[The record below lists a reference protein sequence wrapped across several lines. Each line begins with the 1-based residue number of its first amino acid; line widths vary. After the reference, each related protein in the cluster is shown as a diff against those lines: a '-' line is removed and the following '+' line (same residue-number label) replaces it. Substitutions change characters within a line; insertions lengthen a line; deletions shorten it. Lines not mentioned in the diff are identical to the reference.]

1 MITKAIKDLKRRH
14 NIRAKVAALS
24 VPLKPLVTQIV
35 QTPEQ
40 FSSSITHF
48 IEGELKNSVA
58 LSGRKLAVDFC
69 RLGTGPLSGKSC
81 RFLATAA
88 DQQQVTGLSKAFR
101 DIRTKVKAVEPTD
114 LAYVRSLCT
123 KGVVANYEN
132 NMLIAI
138 VERRSISLCVFR
150 KQLLDFIRTIDI
162 PEPQMDSEGCV
173 RRLAAEI
180 DAVIQ
185 FYTVE
190 LQDESTNWNT
200 TVLMADSTPVDA
212 DAVDYLKSVLSDSD
226 VQWLRSEEAC
236 PDIPAAKSFQTDKK
250 PPALPVG
257 LAMRLLEPQ
266 AGLNINLAPKESHE
280 VKVIKRDSLIAANA
294 LAGVL
299 VVAVLAIAALKFVAS
314 HSAAQITDR
323 LSAPENESLSV
334 LSAEKKAV
342 DAGILKLSG
351 GPEKI
356 KNLIGLQ
363 NIDLPG
369 LLSDLKRNT
378 PKALQI
384 TQLNYDGRRSIIM
397 EGRSLS
403 YEAVRMFERM
413 MIESQDIESVSLS
426 ETGQDEEYAGLIA
439 SVIECTVVEKEVK

>member
-1 MITKAIKDLKRRH
+1 
-14 NIRAKVAALS
+14 
-24 VPLKPLVTQIV
+24 
-35 QTPEQ
+35 
-40 FSSSITHF
+40 
-48 IEGELKNSVA
+48 
-58 LSGRKLAVDFC
+58 
-69 RLGTGPLSGKSC
+69 
-81 RFLATAA
+81 
-88 DQQQVTGLSKAFR
+88 
-101 DIRTKVKAVEPTD
+101 
-114 LAYVRSLCT
+114 
-123 KGVVANYEN
+123 
-132 NMLIAI
+132 
-138 VERRSISLCVFR
+138 VFR
-150 KQLLDFIRTIDI
+150 RQLLDFIRTIDV
-162 PEPQMDSEGCV
+162 PELQADSEGCV
-173 RRLAAEI
+173 RRLAAET

-190 LQDESTNWNT
+190 LQDESRRWNT
-200 TVLMADSTPVDA
+200 TILMADSIPVDA

-236 PDIPAAKSFQTDKK
+236 PDIPAAKSLETDKK

-299 VVAVLAIAALKFVAS
+299 IVAVLAIAALKFVAS
-314 HSAAQITDR
+314 RSAAQITDR
-323 LSAPENESLSV
+323 LSAPESESLSA

-413 MIESQDIESVSLS
+413 MIESQYIESVSLS

-439 SVIECTVVEKEVK
+439 FVIECTAVEKEVK